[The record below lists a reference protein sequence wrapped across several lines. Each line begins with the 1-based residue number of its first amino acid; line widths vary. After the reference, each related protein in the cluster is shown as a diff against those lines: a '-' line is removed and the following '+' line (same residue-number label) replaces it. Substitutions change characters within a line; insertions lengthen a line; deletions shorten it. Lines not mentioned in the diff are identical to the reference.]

1 MASNVSVNF
10 NIIIIC
16 HRNDPSERLGY
27 GVNGSKD
34 ICKHKWFDGFN
45 WEALRRRT
53 LTAPYLPKV
62 LANNSSLGYTQSRT
76 SFFQSSI
83 IDN

>member
-1 MASNVSVNF
+1 MSVLAISASPFECYYKFQYSLLL
-10 NIIIIC
+10 IC
-16 HRNDPSERLGY
+16 RRNDPSERLGY
-27 GVNGSKD
+27 GFNGAKD

-62 LANNSSLGYTQSRT
+62 
-76 SFFQSSI
+76 
-83 IDN
+83 IDSELIRH